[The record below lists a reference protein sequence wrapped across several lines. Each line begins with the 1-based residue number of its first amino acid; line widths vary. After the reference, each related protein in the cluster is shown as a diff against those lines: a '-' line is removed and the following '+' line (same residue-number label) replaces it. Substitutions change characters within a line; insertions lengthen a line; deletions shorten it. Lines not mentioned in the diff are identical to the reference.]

1 MASNQAKQN
10 APSPTPAAPTTKA
23 GSQLPKLEPELPVK
37 SLKVDSL
44 AVMKIV
50 KHAREVALSNASS
63 PASGQLLGI
72 NSAGVL
78 SVSDA
83 FPLPKVQPM
92 QDTVPVI
99 AETVLPRGIW
109 QTAGLTV
116 RLNAEPTVF
125 VVIASSAVLK
135 PSQLSAKTSM
145 ATVPDMEDTKP
156 NVDISSTQPNNT
168 NKNQPQSTRRESS
181 GLRTPI
187 TRPGFVPTVT
197 SSQRP
202 AAPSASAPVPQPKRK
217 HNGATI
223 PLASTK
229 ENASGLTFRSRGG
242 QEVHVDLAQDSDD
255 ENRKAPGSKK
265 DPDKDK
271 DGVELLK
278 SELELG
284 REIDNEH

>member
-72 NSAGVL
+72 DSAGVL
-78 SVSDA
+78 SYTMA
-83 FPLPKVQPM
+83 
-92 QDTVPVI
+92 DTVPVI